1 MNALL
6 MVALGGALGASGRYL
21 AGSVIGHFWGGA
33 YPWATFAVNS
43 AGSFLLGLLAGLM
56 AFAWTPSPE
65 MRLFLTVGVLG
76 GFTTFSAFSLEL
88 VLLLERGR
96 ADLAALYLVSTLAV
110 AVGGLFAGLRLAR
123 LVA

>member
-1 MNALL
+1 MNALV

-21 AGSVIGHFWGGA
+21 AGLAIGHFWGGA

-43 AGSFLLGLLAGLM
+43 AGSAALGLLAGLM

-65 MRLFLTVGVLG
+65 LRLFLTVGVLG

-88 VLLLERGR
+88 VQLLERGR
-96 ADLAALYLVSTLAV
+96 ADLAVLYLVSTV
-110 AVGGLFAGLRLAR
+110 AISAGGLYAGLRLAR

>member
-1 MNALL
+1 MNAVL

-43 AGSFLLGLLAGLM
+43 AGSVLLGLLAGFM

-96 ADLAALYLVSTLAV
+96 ADLAALYLVSTV
-110 AVGGLFAGLRLAR
+110 VVSVGGLFAGLRLAR